1 MKQSSESLLKERSLK
16 LTQGRIDLLSLLMKE
31 TMPRTVEELHTLLKN
46 SVNEVTLYR
55 TLETFEEA
63 GLVRKVELGHGHAH
77 YEIIPGRAHH
87 HHVICTSCGNIEDID
102 VKHSADL
109 EKEARKLAKNFSS
122 VTRYSLEFFGLCRK
136 CST

>member
-63 GLVRKVELGHGHAH
+63 DLVRKVELGHGHAH

-87 HHVICTSCGNIEDID
+87 HHVICTSCGDIEDVD
-102 VKHSADL
+102 VKHRANL
-109 EKEARKLAKNFSS
+109 QKEARKLARNFSTIS
-122 VTRYSLEFFGLCRK
+122 RYSLEFFGLCK
-136 CST
+136 ECA